1 MLDLVHAIFLDN
13 YVVHAMAQGGGGGE
27 QNFLLQMAPFAAV
40 FAIVY
45 FIMIRPQQK
54 KQKDHQNL
62 LSSIKPGDNIV
73 ASGIFG
79 EVIKIKENILTVKIS
94 DEPKVNI
101 RIGLNF
107 VSEVIRKDGDSEPT
121 KEKK

>member
-1 MLDLVHAIFLDN
+1 MWDLVQALFVDSYIA
-13 YVVHAMAQGGGGGE
+13 HAMAKGGAEGQG
-27 QNFLLQMAPFAAV
+27 NFLLQMAPFAAV

-45 FIMIRPQQK
+45 FVMIRPQQK
-54 KQKDHQNL
+54 KQKEHQNL
-62 LSSIKPGDNIV
+62 LSSIKAGDNIV

-79 EVIKIKENILTVKIS
+79 EVVKVKENILTVKIA

-101 RIGLNF
+101 KIGLNF
-107 VSEVIRKDGDSEPT
+107 VSEVINKNGESDPA

>member
-1 MLDLVHAIFLDN
+1 MLDLVHAFFLDN
-13 YVVHAMAQGGGGGE
+13 YVVYAMAQGGSEGQG
-27 QNFLLQMAPFAAV
+27 NFLLQMAPFAAV

-54 KQKDHQNL
+54 KQKEHQNL

-79 EVIKIKENILTVKIS
+79 EVIKVKDNILTVKVS

-101 RIGLNF
+101 RVGLNF
-107 VSEVIRKDGDSEPT
+107 VSEVIRKDGELEPE

>member
-1 MLDLVHAIFLDN
+1 
-13 YVVHAMAQGGGGGE
+13 
-27 QNFLLQMAPFAAV
+27 
-40 FAIVY
+40 
-45 FIMIRPQQK
+45 MIRPQQK
-54 KQKDHQNL
+54 KQKEHQNL

-79 EVIKIKENILTVKIS
+79 EVIKVKDNILTVKVS

-101 RIGLNF
+101 RVGLNF
-107 VSEVIRKDGDSEPT
+107 VSEVIRKDGELEPE

>member
-1 MLDLVHAIFLDN
+1 MWDLIHALFFDSN
-13 YVVHAMAQGGGGGE
+13 VVHAMAKGAGEGQG
-27 QNFLLQMAPFAAV
+27 NFLLQMAPFAAV

-54 KQKDHQNL
+54 KQKEHQNL

-79 EVIKIKENILTVKIS
+79 EVIKVKDNILTVKVS
-94 DEPKVNI
+94 DDPKINI
-101 RIGLNF
+101 RVGLNF
-107 VSEVIRKDGDSEPT
+107 VSEVIRKDGELGPE

>member
-1 MLDLVHAIFLDN
+1 MWDLVHALILDN
-13 YVVHAMAQGGGGGE
+13 YVVHAMARAGGE
-27 QNFLLQMAPFAAV
+27 GQGNFLLQMAPFAAV

-62 LSSIKPGDNIV
+62 LSSIKPGDKIV

-79 EVIKIKENILTVKIS
+79 EVIKIKENILTVKVS

-107 VSEVIRKDGDSEPT
+107 VTEVISKNESSDSS
-121 KEKK
+121 KEK

>member
-1 MLDLVHAIFLDN
+1 
-13 YVVHAMAQGGGGGE
+13 
-27 QNFLLQMAPFAAV
+27 MAPFAAV

-79 EVIKIKENILTVKIS
+79 EVMKIKENILTVKVS